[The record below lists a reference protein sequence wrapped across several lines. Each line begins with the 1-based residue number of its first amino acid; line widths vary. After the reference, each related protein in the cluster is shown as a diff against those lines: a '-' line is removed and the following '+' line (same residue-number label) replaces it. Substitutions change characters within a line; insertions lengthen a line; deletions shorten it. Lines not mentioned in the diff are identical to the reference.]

1 MRTIIFCAL
10 ILCGKVSAFEADLSL
25 ITREDSLKWN
35 IAGPDQIPN
44 VLSEL
49 KWNSL
54 KSIGLG
60 GRLQS
65 NCSWLHF
72 EAQGSYNRIFAGR
85 VRDFDF
91 AEDNRRELF
100 SQSSSKASK
109 GTLFDASALIGL
121 NITCPKSILIVPHVG
136 YSLEEQHLK
145 IFDGVTEVAID
156 PDDIGP
162 ILGLNSSYNA
172 KWYGPFIGLKG
183 YFPLF
188 CGTFGLGFDYYYQN
202 YRGRGH
208 ANLRPD
214 ILGGIYRHK
223 ARGWGQ
229 EFFAEFQSRLQETL
243 FFELKVKFGKFWTK
257 KGTETEA
264 LRGDEIII
272 PVRVDFNRVEWNSRS
287 ISAHLIKDF

>member
-1 MRTIIFCAL
+1 MRTLVICAL
-10 ILCGKVSAFEADLSL
+10 ILCSKVFGHEADISL

-35 IAGPDQIPN
+35 IAGPDRIPN

-60 GRLQS
+60 GRLQTD
-65 NCSWLHF
+65 CSWLWL
-72 EAQGSYNRIFAGR
+72 EAQGSYNRIYAGA

-91 AEDNRRELF
+91 AEDNRQGLF
-100 SQSSSKASK
+100 LQSSSKASK
-109 GTLFDASALIGL
+109 GELFDVSALLGL
-121 NITCPKSILIVPHVG
+121 NLSLPKNTLIVPHIG
-136 YSLEEQHLK
+136 YSLQEQHLK
-145 IFDGVTEVAID
+145 IFGGVTEIAPD

-162 ILGLNSSYNA
+162 IHGLHSSYNA
-172 KWYGPFIGLKG
+172 QWFGPFIGFKG

-188 CGTFGLGFDYYYQN
+188 QGRFGLGLNYYYQD

-214 ILGGIYRHK
+214 IVGGIYKHK
-223 ARGWGQ
+223 AKGFGQ
-229 EFFAEFQSRLQETL
+229 EFFAEFQSKLQETL

-257 KGTETEA
+257 KGAESEA